1 MLYLVPGRA
10 GRKGKNTF
18 PIYRTCAAT
27 CHGKW
32 RDNFTKYCSCHEKW
46 LDPDQKLCKTK
57 NATLAS
63 PNIAPATNSEWSSN
77 FCDSYDLIL
86 ALALPFCF
94 QGAEGTRLIFLDA
107 DHLFFFI
114 KFFFWCLFLLKVGC
128 QEIPNIETISDLN
141 LVRHVGAAIVGITA
155 PIDSKFPSRIPR
167 ANSPHLRH
175 CVSSNVAWTPRWDSK
190 VLGMIRNHYMR

>member
-1 MLYLVPGRA
+1 MPLWLHQILRRPQIVSEAPTFVTLTISYLLLLFLSVSRGPRG
-10 GRKGKNTF
+10 
-18 PIYRTCAAT
+18 
-27 CHGKW
+27 
-32 RDNFTKYCSCHEKW
+32 
-46 LDPDQKLCKTK
+46 PD
-57 NATLAS
+57 
-63 PNIAPATNSEWSSN
+63 
-77 FCDSYDLIL
+77 
-86 ALALPFCF
+86 
-94 QGAEGTRLIFLDA
+94 
-107 DHLFFFI
+107 LFFWMQIIYSFLSSS
-114 KFFFWCLFLLKVGC
+114 FFWCLFLLKVGC